1 MSKMIIWGRNN
12 SSNVQ
17 KVMWAVQE
25 MQMPFERREAGGA
38 FGVVQEP
45 SYKAMNPNSRI
56 PTLQISE
63 FYLYESNAILRFL
76 GERSGQF
83 VPKSPYAKAKMNQ
96 WLDWQQ
102 TTVIPPLTPVFWGL
116 VRTPPEKRD
125 LAHIAENALKTT
137 QAFEI
142 LDAQL
147 AQTRFTVDEKLSLAD
162 FALGP
167 MAYRY
172 LELVKDR
179 PALPHLMRW
188 FTEISARPAFVQ
200 HISSLGLT

>member
-1 MSKMIIWGRNN
+1 MIIWGRNN

-25 MQMPFERREAGGA
+25 MQMPYERREAGGA

-45 SYKAMNPNSRI
+45 SYKAMNPNSRV
-56 PTLQISE
+56 PTLQINE

-83 VPKSPYAKAKMNQ
+83 VPKSVYTRAKMNQ

-116 VRTPPEKRD
+116 VRTAPEKRD
-125 LAHIAENALKTT
+125 LALIAESAEKTT

-147 AQTRFTVDEKLSLAD
+147 SQSKFTADDYLTLAD

-167 MAYRY
+167 MAFRY
-172 LELVKDR
+172 LELVKER
-179 PALPHLMRW
+179 PHMPHLTRW
-188 FTEISARPAFVQ
+188 FAEISARPAFIQ